1 MIVALNRFFAVSFA
15 LSFVIAAGSAS
26 AQSYPTKA
34 LRVVIPFAV
43 GGSTDVV
50 FRILAPRLSE
60 ALGQQVVVDNR
71 PGGAATIGMDMVA
84 KSPADG
90 YTMGVANL
98 SFGANPFILSK
109 MPFDTEKD
117 LVPVSL
123 VTLVPMVLSVHPS
136 IPARS
141 VKELIA
147 IAKAKPGS
155 LNYGSAGNASA
166 NHLATELFTYMTG
179 AKMTHVP
186 YKGGG
191 PAVVSIVGG
200 ETAILFATI
209 PSALPHFRS
218 GRLIGLGVST
228 LKRDPTLPNIPT
240 IAEAGVP
247 GYEVYEW
254 QGVVV
259 PTGTPSAVIGKLH
272 QEIVRILAIPEV
284 KERVEGVGAHVVGST
299 PEELAAF
306 IKKEL
311 ATWSKVVKQA
321 GIHID

>member
-1 MIVALNRFFAVSFA
+1 MNVTSHR
-15 LSFVIAAGSAS
+15 LSLVLLSVLFVHAGAS
-26 AQSYPTKA
+26 VAQSFPN
-34 LRVVIPFAV
+34 RPIRIIVPFAV

-60 ALGQQVVVDNR
+60 GLGQQVVVDNR
-71 PGGAATIGMDMVA
+71 PGGAATIGMDMAA
-84 KSPADG
+84 KSPPDG
-90 YTMGVANL
+90 HTLGVANL
-98 SFGANPFILSK
+98 SFGANPFMLSK

-117 LVPVSL
+117 LAPVSL

-136 IPARS
+136 VPARS

-147 IAKAKPGS
+147 LAKAKPGS

-166 NHLATELFTYMTG
+166 NHLATELFKYSTG
-179 AKMTHVP
+179 INIVHVP

-191 PAVVSIVGG
+191 PAVISIVSG

-209 PSALPHFRS
+209 PSSIQHFKS
-218 GRLIGLGVST
+218 GKLVGLGVST
-228 LKRDPTLPNIPT
+228 AKRDPTLPDVPT
-240 IAEAGVP
+240 VAEAGVP

-254 QGVVV
+254 QGVMA
-259 PTGTPSAVIGKLH
+259 PAGTPGAVIKRLH
-272 QEIVRILAIPEV
+272 QEIVKTLALPDV
-284 KERVEGVGAHVVGST
+284 KERIAGVGAHAVGST

-311 ATWSKVVKQA
+311 ATWSKVIKTA
-321 GIHID
+321 GIRID

>member
-1 MIVALNRFFAVSFA
+1 MNSTLLRFLSTLWSVS
-15 LSFVIAAGSAS
+15 LIYAGSAA
-26 AQSYPTKA
+26 AQSYPAKSI
-34 LRVVIPFAV
+34 RVIIPFAV

-60 ALGQQVVVDNR
+60 RLGQQVVVDNR

-84 KSPADG
+84 KSPPDG
-90 YTMGVANL
+90 YTLGVANL
-98 SFGANPFILSK
+98 SFGANPFMLSK

-136 IPARS
+136 VPARS

-147 IAKAKPGS
+147 LAKAKPGS

-166 NHLATELFTYMTG
+166 NHLATELFTYMSG
-179 AKMTHVP
+179 AKMVHVP

-191 PAVVSIVGG
+191 PAVISILGG
-200 ETAILFATI
+200 ETAVLFATI
-209 PSALPHFRS
+209 PSSIQYFKS

-228 LKRDPTLPNIPT
+228 LKRDPALPEIPT
-240 IAEAGVP
+240 VAEAGVP

-254 QGVVV
+254 QGVMV
-259 PTGTPSAVIGKLH
+259 PAGTPSAVISRLH
-272 QEIVRILAIPEV
+272 QEIVKTLAVPEV
-284 KERVEGVGAHVVGST
+284 KERVAGVGAHAVGST
-299 PEELAAF
+299 PEELATF

-311 ATWSKVVKQA
+311 ATWSKVIKTA
-321 GIHID
+321 GIRID

>member
-1 MIVALNRFFAVSFA
+1 MLDCRRSEEDKMNSTLLRFLSTLWSVS
-15 LSFVIAAGSAS
+15 LIYAGSAA
-26 AQSYPTKA
+26 AQSYPAKSI
-34 LRVVIPFAV
+34 RVIIPFAV

-60 ALGQQVVVDNR
+60 RLGQQVVVDNR

-84 KSPADG
+84 KSPPDG
-90 YTMGVANL
+90 YTLGVANL
-98 SFGANPFILSK
+98 SFGANPFMLSK

-136 IPARS
+136 VPARS

-147 IAKAKPGS
+147 LAKAKPGS
-155 LNYGSAGNASA
+155 L
-166 NHLATELFTYMTG
+166 TYMSG
-179 AKMTHVP
+179 AKMVHVP

-191 PAVVSIVGG
+191 PAVISILGG
-200 ETAILFATI
+200 ETAVLFATI
-209 PSALPHFRS
+209 PSSIQYFKS

-228 LKRDPTLPNIPT
+228 LKRDPALPEIPT
-240 IAEAGVP
+240 VAEAGVP

-254 QGVVV
+254 QGVMV
-259 PTGTPSAVIGKLH
+259 PAGTPNAVISRLH
-272 QEIVRILAIPEV
+272 QEIVKTLAVPEV
-284 KERVEGVGAHVVGST
+284 KERVAGVGAHAVGST
-299 PEELAAF
+299 PEELATF

-311 ATWSKVVKQA
+311 ATWSKVIKTA
-321 GIHID
+321 GIRID

>member
-1 MIVALNRFFAVSFA
+1 MPYRTWLAL
-15 LSFVIAAGSAS
+15 LSLLFMYAS
-26 AQSYPTKA
+26 ATCAQNYPA
-34 LRVVIPFAV
+34 RPIRIVVPFAA

-60 ALGQQVVVDNR
+60 NLGQPVVVDNR
-71 PGGAATIGMDMVA
+71 PGGAATIGMDQVA

-90 YTMGVANL
+90 YTLGVANL
-98 SFGANPFILSK
+98 SFGANPFVLRK

-117 LVPVSL
+117 LAPVSL

-136 IPARS
+136 VPARS
-141 VKELIA
+141 VRELIA
-147 IAKAKPGS
+147 LAKARPGS

-166 NHLATELFTYMTG
+166 NHLATELFKYMTG
-179 AKMTHVP
+179 TDMVHVP

-200 ETAILFATI
+200 ETAVLFATI
-209 PSALPHFRS
+209 PSAVQHFKS
-218 GRLIGLGVST
+218 GRLVGLGVST
-228 LKRDPTLPNIPT
+228 PKRDPTLPDIPT
-240 IAEAGVP
+240 VAEAGVP

-259 PTGTPSAVIGKLH
+259 PAGTPNAVITRLH
-272 QEIVRILAIPEV
+272 QEIVKALALPDM
-284 KERVEGVGAHVVGST
+284 KERFASVGAQAVGST
-299 PEELAAF
+299 PEQLAAF

-311 ATWSKVVKQA
+311 AIWSKVVKTA
-321 GIHID
+321 GIHAD